1 MTAFEITINHQHQ
14 DRTFTI
20 LPGLTDD
27 KKSSLFY
34 VFEHAEQVA
43 VLQLF
48 DITDW
53 KDITNSIDKELVM
66 KIADEIESYYE

>member
-1 MTAFEITINHQHQ
+1 MTAFEIEINHQYQ
-14 DRTFTI
+14 DHTYTI
-20 LPGLTDD
+20 LPGLSDD

-34 VFEHAEQVA
+34 IFEDAEQVA

-53 KDITNSIDKELVM
+53 KDITNSIDEELVM
-66 KIADEIESYYE
+66 LIAAEIESYFD

>member
-34 VFEHAEQVA
+34 VFDDAEQVA
-43 VLQLF
+43 VLQLY
-48 DITDW
+48 DISDW
-53 KDITNSIDKELVM
+53 KDITNSLEPELVI